1 VEDKGKVVNYTQSL
15 SRLIEDI
22 GRNVADLSFID
33 MDKLLVLGFSREGD
47 KPCHPYRTRLY
58 YSVDSKRLEKVREIY
73 LGERRI
79 HYILFFN
86 LPDYAY
92 LPFTQKF
99 RLLFDLLLELDP
111 EFTGHLRYNRPDG
124 MEEEF
129 RTLELWCRYL
139 MDYGRREVIEFLV
152 TEWEELAYDELK
164 GKLPLF
170 EEKEL
175 NRIEL
180 APEDIA
186 IRRMRLDPGRYE
198 QRMINRFI
206 REAADYRT
214 VFEFIFRKFYPK
226 RE

>member
-33 MDKLLVLGFSREGD
+33 MDKLLVLGFSRE
-47 KPCHPYRTRLY
+47 
-58 YSVDSKRLEKVREIY
+58 IY
-73 LGERRI
+73 LGERKI

-226 RE
+226 R